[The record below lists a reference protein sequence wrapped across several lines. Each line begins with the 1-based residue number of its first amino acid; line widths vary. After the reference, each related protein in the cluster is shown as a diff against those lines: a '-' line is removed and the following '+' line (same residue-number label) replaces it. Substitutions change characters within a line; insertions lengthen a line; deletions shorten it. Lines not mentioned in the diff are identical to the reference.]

1 MQLNP
6 AIISEFF
13 SQDGERIRWRLDD
26 DQFVRPDQI
35 EQHARP
41 LAGIRA
47 NIDDGAQF
55 ADMTRRKKRKTALLG
70 IENKPIAL
78 EYLTRRKPSADVA
91 QLSPILRKIDNAA
104 GQNELEKA
112 LQTGSRET
120 DACAAPF

>member
-1 MQLNP
+1 
-6 AIISEFF
+6 
-13 SQDGERIRWRLDD
+13 
-26 DQFVRPDQI
+26 
-35 EQHARP
+35 
-41 LAGIRA
+41 
-47 NIDDGAQF
+47 
-55 ADMTRRKKRKTALLG
+55 MTRRKKRKTALLG